1 MLQVQPLRLALT
13 LRLQNP
19 LPRRPKIRHLHPHSP
34 FPKSHQ
40 PRLRANR
47 LNIRTTQIIFL
58 IDKLLKIDIF
68 IQAHLACVQSED
80 LALGDLIGVLEEDL
94 AIDTAGT
101 DQGGVERVDF
111 VGGHDYLD
119 VAAVVETVQL
129 VEEFQH
135 GSLDFALTAGGGFVT
150 FGSYGVDFIDEDD
163 RGGVFCGD
171 LEELE

>member
-1 MLQVQPLRLALT
+1 
-13 LRLQNP
+13 
-19 LPRRPKIRHLHPHSP
+19 
-34 FPKSHQ
+34 
-40 PRLRANR
+40 
-47 LNIRTTQIIFL
+47 
-58 IDKLLKIDIF
+58 
-68 IQAHLACVQSED
+68 VQSKD

-135 GSLDFALTAGGGFVT
+135 GSLDFALTARGGFVT
-150 FGSYGVDFIDEDD
+150 FGSYGVDFIDEDNG
-163 RGGVFCGD
+163 GGVFCGD